1 MNELISRITKAQTL
15 DELWHEAEQLGRIS
29 VDKSWGKNAY
39 EVVIRFDTR
48 GGSAVSA
55 KGTDT
60 NIAFAVAKAINE
72 ARELGAGSAA

>member
-1 MNELISRITKAQTL
+1 MNELISRITRAQTL
-15 DELWHEAEQLGRIS
+15 DELWHEAEQLGRVS

-39 EVVIRFDTR
+39 EVVVRFETR
-48 GGSAVSA
+48 GGSSVSA

-72 ARELGAGSAA
+72 ARELGAGASA